1 MTLAARVQSSSRSA
15 SPYSARPV
23 HRGSACWAYAPE
35 RDAEPVLLRAG
46 VGGLRYRAWG
56 VVQS

>member
-23 HRGSACWAYAPE
+23 HRGSACWAYALV
-35 RDAEPVLLRAG
+35 RLLRLQL
-46 VGGLRYRAWG
+46 GGGARGRRSSYA
-56 VVQS
+56 Q